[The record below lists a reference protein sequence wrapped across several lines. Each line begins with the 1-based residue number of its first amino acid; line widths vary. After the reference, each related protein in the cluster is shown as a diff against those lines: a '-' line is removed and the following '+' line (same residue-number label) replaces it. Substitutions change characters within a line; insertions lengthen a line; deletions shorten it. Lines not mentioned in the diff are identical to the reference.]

1 MSTVPAVKMAV
12 KMAPLDVRQKTSV
25 TGMDA
30 MALLVEASYIREKT
44 EIIPQFLRLLV

>member
-1 MSTVPAVKMAV
+1 MAV
-12 KMAPLDVRQKTSV
+12 KMARLDVRQTTSV

-30 MALLVEASYIREKT
+30 MDLPVKASYTHEKT